1 MTKKFY
7 IVIYYNTEYKEG
19 KALSSFKIPKRIF
32 CCRFSKRLQ
41 AQERLT
47 IQIAH
52 VINKIL
58 QLRGVK
64 KPGTVTSVV
73 RGLFRDNPTTRAELE
88 KDI

>member
-1 MTKKFY
+1 LPQ
-7 IVIYYNTEYKEG
+7 G
-19 KALSSFKIPKRIF
+19 QPA
-32 CCRFSKRLQ
+32 FSRNARLQ

-47 IQIAH
+47 IQIAY